1 MNRKR
6 NVIVIL
12 LVLIGG
18 LLGGAVSGQL
28 LSATSTQA
36 QQVDEAGSG
45 QKWEYCGL
53 MKAAYVA
60 SSRGGMYWIVY
71 FRDTGVQVVDV
82 QASATDG
89 SGGAMGKAL
98 SRLGAEGWEMV
109 GQGPIEISQGASNA
123 IYFKRLKQPSR

>member
-1 MNRKR
+1 MSKKR
-6 NVIVIL
+6 HVLVIS

-18 LLGGAVSGQL
+18 LLGGAISGSL
-28 LSATSTQA
+28 LSTTSTRA
-36 QQVDEAGSG
+36 QQIEEAGSG

-53 MKAAYVA
+53 MKAAYAA
-60 SSRGGMYWIVY
+60 SSRAGQYWIIY

-82 QASATDG
+82 QAAATDG
-89 SGGAMGKAL
+89 NGGAMGKAL

-109 GQGPIEISQGASNA
+109 GQGPLEINQGASNA

>member
-1 MNRKR
+1 MNKKR
-6 NVIVIL
+6 HLLVVA

-18 LLGGAVSGQL
+18 LLGGAISGRL

-36 QQVDEAGSG
+36 QQIDEANNG
-45 QKWEYCGL
+45 QKWEYCAL

-89 SGGAMGKAL
+89 SSAMGKAL

-109 GQGPIEISQGASNA
+109 GQGPIEITQGASSA